1 MDTAHDEPSVSA
13 NKATVVFRISSHRRT
28 VECAITRQ
36 ALVQYFWAPAD
47 ADDARLLK
55 AFADGSKRIAAVAE
69 RKMLTAQHEPVVLNA
84 ADFADR
90 GFA

>member
-1 MDTAHDEPSVSA
+1 MDTPHDEPSVST
-13 NKATVVFRISSHRRT
+13 NKATVVFHISSHRRT

-55 AFADGSKRIAAVAE
+55 AFADGSKRIVAVAE
-69 RKMLTAQHEPVVLNA
+69 RKVLTAQHEPIVLDET
-84 ADFADR
+84 DFADR
-90 GFA
+90 GSA